1 MLKKILLGI
10 SGLLVLVVAFGVFR
24 TVTEPGHLYKHGG
37 EFAGCPSRPS
47 CVSSVATEAPHAI
60 DPIRYSGQMSTV
72 PTRLV
77 NVLRGMDGVV
87 SVEREGNY
95 AHAVFATPTM
105 GYRDDLEVLVRPD
118 GTVDVRSISRFG
130 YRDFGV
136 NRDRVEIL
144 RSQFTRS
151 HS

>member
-1 MLKKILLGI
+1 MLKKILLGLV
-10 SGLLVLVVAFGVFR
+10 GLIVVVIGFGVFM
-24 TVTEPGHLYKHGG
+24 TVSEPSHLYKHSG

-47 CVSSVATEAPHAI
+47 CVSSRASEAPHAI
-60 DPIRYSGQMSTV
+60 DPISYSGQLSTV
-72 PTRLV
+72 PTQLV

-105 GYRDDLEVLVRPD
+105 GYRDDLELLVGPD

-136 NRDRVEIL
+136 NRERVERL
-144 RSQFTRS
+144 RSEFRRS
-151 HS
+151 R